1 MSDTN
6 LENSNYTE
14 KIAILTQADIFESLP
29 NYYKEHAVW
38 IDSFSYHDYNLY
50 ELQTNRFDYIS
61 GFPKSDRIISLDFP
75 YSYMYKTQ
83 NTVLD
88 DNGIL
93 HSDKTSGTILKGTV
107 QALKGEYTVI
117 LHYRMENGI
126 EGSGRM
132 NIYENDQILS
142 SIQLEFGKTHA
153 VIQNISIQD
162 TKTLNI
168 SIDLT
173 EGTIIDI
180 ESIEY
185 KRK

>member
-1 MSDTN
+1 M
-6 LENSNYTE
+6 
-14 KIAILTQADIFESLP
+14 
-29 NYYKEHAVW
+29 H
-38 IDSFSYHDYNLY
+38 
-50 ELQTNRFDYIS
+50 
-61 GFPKSDRIISLDFP
+61 
-75 YSYMYKTQ
+75 KTQ
-83 NTVLD
+83 NAVLD

-142 SIQLEFGKTHA
+142 SIQLEFGKTQA